1 MELPGA
7 ACAISHPTS
16 QGVTLDF
23 PVNRFKRMLA
33 EPRRHHGAWLMSA
46 HPTITEAMGCAGFD
60 FLVID
65 MEHTPVDTPQL
76 VDHLRALDAAG
87 CGGIVRLPWN
97 DMVMV
102 KRALD
107 AGAQSLMLPFVQ
119 TVEDAQRAVAYTRYP
134 PAGVRGVAGSQRASR
149 FATVPD
155 YLKQANDNMCVV
167 VQIETLDALSRLPA
181 IAAVPGVD
189 AIFIGPSDLSA
200 SMGLLGDIGNPA
212 VQARLEEGAT
222 MAHAA
227 GKTCGII
234 GGTPEMVARF
244 AQYGYDWI
252 AIGSDMGFMMGRAQ
266 ELLGKVRTA
275 AGAQSGS

>member
-1 MELPGA
+1 
-7 ACAISHPTS
+7 
-16 QGVTLDF
+16 LDF

-33 EPRRHHGAWLMSA
+33 ERRTHFGAWLMSGA
-46 HPTITEAMGCAGFD
+46 PTITEALGCAGFD
-60 FLVID
+60 FLVVD

-76 VDHLRALDAAG
+76 VEHLRALDAAG
-87 CGGIVRLPWN
+87 AAGIVRLPWN

-107 AGAQSLMLPFVQ
+107 AGAQAVMLPFVQ
-119 TVEDAQRAVAYTRYP
+119 NVEDAKRAVAYTRYP

-155 YLKQANDNMCVV
+155 YLARANDEMCVV
-167 VQIETLDALSRLPA
+167 VQIETAESLSRLPE

-189 AIFIGPSDLSA
+189 AIFIGPSDLAA
-200 SMGLLGDIGNPA
+200 SMGLLGQIGHA
-212 VQARLEEGAT
+212 SVQAKLEEGAA
-222 MAHAA
+222 MCRAA

-244 AQYGYDWI
+244 AGYGYDWI
-252 AIGSDMGFMMGRAQ
+252 AIGSDMAFMVGRAQ
-266 ELLGKVRTA
+266 EFLGKARGT
-275 AGAQSGS
+275 GATGAKSGF

>member
-1 MELPGA
+1 M
-7 ACAISHPTS
+7 
-16 QGVTLDF
+16 DF

-33 EPRRHHGAWLMSA
+33 QPRTAFGAWLMSA

-60 FLVID
+60 FLVVD

-87 CGGIVRLPWN
+87 CAGIVRLPWN

-119 TVEDAQRAVAYTRYP
+119 NAEEARRGVAYTRYP
-134 PAGVRGVAGSQRASR
+134 PEGVRGVAGSQRASR
-149 FATVPD
+149 FATVAD
-155 YLKQANDNMCVV
+155 YLRQANANVGVV
-167 VQIETLDALSRLPA
+167 VQIETLDALSRLPE

-189 AIFIGPSDLSA
+189 GIFIGPSDLAA
-200 SMGLLGDIGNPA
+200 SMGLLGDIANPK
-212 VQARLEEGAT
+212 VQAKLEEGAKLCR
-222 MAHAA
+222 AA
-227 GKTCGII
+227 GKSCGII

-244 AQYGYDWI
+244 AGYGYHWI
-252 AIGSDMGFMMGRAQ
+252 AIGSDMSFMVGRAQ
-266 ELLGKVRTA
+266 EYLGKVRGA
-275 AGAQSGS
+275 SAGDGKSGF

>member
-1 MELPGA
+1 VDL
-7 ACAISHPTS
+7 
-16 QGVTLDF
+16 

-33 EPRRHHGAWLMSA
+33 ERRTTYGAWLMSA

-60 FLVID
+60 FLVVD

-107 AGAQSLMLPFVQ
+107 AGAQALMMPFVQ
-119 TVEDAQRAVAYTRYP
+119 TAEEARRAVSFTRYP
-134 PAGVRGVAGSQRASR
+134 PQGVRGVAGSQRASR

-155 YLKQANDNMCVV
+155 YLKQANDALCVV
-167 VQIETLDALSRLPA
+167 VQIETVDALSRLPE
-181 IAAVPGVD
+181 IAAVPGID
-189 AIFIGPSDLSA
+189 AIFIGPSDLAA

-212 VQARLEEGAT
+212 VQAKLEEGAKLCR
-222 MAHAA
+222 AA
-227 GKTCGII
+227 GKPCGII

-244 AQYGYDWI
+244 AGYGYDWI
-252 AIGSDMGFMMGRAQ
+252 AIGSDMSFMVTRAQ
-266 ELLGKVRTA
+266 EMLARVRGGTA
-275 AGAQSGS
+275 AGTKSGF